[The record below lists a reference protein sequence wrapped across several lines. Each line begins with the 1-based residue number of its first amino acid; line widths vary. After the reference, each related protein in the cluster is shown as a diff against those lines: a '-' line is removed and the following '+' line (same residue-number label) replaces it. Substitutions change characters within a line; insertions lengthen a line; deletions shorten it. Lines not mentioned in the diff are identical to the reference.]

1 MEPLLQQL
9 LEKYRND
16 IKLVFKN
23 FPLPMHPLA
32 PKAAVAA
39 LAAGRQDRFWE
50 YHHKLFEA
58 TGSLSDEKFQSIARD
73 LKLDMN
79 RFNRDLNDPALQKI
93 VQRDLAEAQQAEV
106 PGTPTLFV
114 NGKNVQ
120 FRSLQDIE
128 QAIDGELSRKRGGA
142 DRKKP

>member
-1 MEPLLQQL
+1 M
-9 LEKYRND
+9 LEKHPND

-32 PKAAVAA
+32 PKAAAAA
-39 LAAGRQDRFWE
+39 LAAGRQDRFWD
-50 YHHKLFEA
+50 YHHKLFEKG
-58 TGSLSDEKFQSIARD
+58 GSLTEETMQSIAKD
-73 LKLDMN
+73 LKLN
-79 RFNRDLNDPALQKI
+79 LEKFNRDLNDPALQKI

-114 NGKNVQ
+114 NGKLVQ

-128 QAIDGELSRKRGGA
+128 QAVEAELK
-142 DRKKP
+142 RKKKGP